1 MIEDNLMIFEFF
13 EEAQSRISD
22 SRKRKLQVYERKNEN
37 SRNTEEETRYE
48 VGGLT
53 YYRNRV
59 ASGCAANASA
69 IAATTDDVDVLS
81 GGDSGA
87 SYVIGDPA
95 G

>member
-1 MIEDNLMIFEFF
+1 MNAKTRD
-13 EEAQSRISD
+13 
-22 SRKRKLQVYERKNEN
+22 
-37 SRNTEEETRYE
+37 TEEETRYE

-69 IAATTDDVDVLS
+69 IAATADDVDVLS